1 LVSIA
6 SQSQAANCRTLSYT
20 EAKDLVLEEENTLGK
35 KEEKKNLPPAI
46 TTDIRQLPATWVRNP
61 GLGPTRTKNS
71 IPIVYTANGKQA
83 ITCQFGMLLF
93 DSLIT

>member
-1 LVSIA
+1 LVNIVG
-6 SQSQAANCRTLSYT
+6 QSQAANCRTLSYT

-35 KEEKKNLPPAI
+35 NEKNLPPAI
-46 TTDIRQLPATWVRNP
+46 TTDIRQLPATWIRNP

-83 ITCQFGMLLF
+83 ITCQFGMLHF
-93 DSLIT
+93 DWLTL